1 MLQPQGQHH
10 LALPQGDGVHQG
22 GLDLLQ
28 HQGVVVLDQPSLR
41 AHLDGDHPGELQI
54 VELLLKAVTQ
64 VGIVVVF
71 LCVLLGPGLGGLL
84 LQLLQVVG
92 PDMLQPLFPRD
103 DIHSQLFVVFG
114 VEVIHL
120 VQHGDVLH
128 QHHLVV
134 LQHPHDLVHVDLGLG
149 VARLHGLQFIPLLFE
164 EAQEAALVFLLAEA
178 LQFHH

>member
-1 MLQPQGQHH
+1 MQQAGLGPH
-10 LALPQGDGVHQG
+10 LN
-22 GLDLLQ
+22 
-28 HQGVVVLDQPSLR
+28 
-41 AHLDGDHPGELQI
+41 GDHPGQLQV
-54 VELLLKAVTQ
+54 VELLLKPATQ
-64 VGIVVVF
+64 VGKIIIG
-71 LCVLLGPGLGGLL
+71 LGVLLGPAGGGLL
-84 LQLLQVVG
+84 PQLLQVVG
-92 PDMLQPLFPRD
+92 PQVLQPLLAGN
-103 DIHSQLFVVFG
+103 DIHGELFVVLG
-114 VEVIHL
+114 IQLIHL